1 MASDCDQLAIQP
13 HTDRRPGYLC
23 KSKGANMQWANVC
36 AATFIIILPLLI
48 AFFFLQKQFMNSFV
62 SAGIKE

>member
-1 MASDCDQLAIQP
+1 
-13 HTDRRPGYLC
+13 
-23 KSKGANMQWANVC
+23 MQWANVC